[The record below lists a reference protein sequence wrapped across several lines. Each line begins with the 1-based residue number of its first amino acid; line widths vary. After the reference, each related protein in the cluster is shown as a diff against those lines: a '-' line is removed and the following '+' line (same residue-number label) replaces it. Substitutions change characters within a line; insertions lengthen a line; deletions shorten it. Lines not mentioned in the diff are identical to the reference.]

1 MGRIT
6 WFKSIEQNIPDQEIR
21 SALYEMACESDALA
35 DGMRHLVE
43 ENDKFR
49 TERIEL
55 MAKLEESRRQAPS
68 AQEIRAN
75 RLHEEKSFKL
85 GLAMAL
91 ISAGAMMALV
101 AIVVAMVVR

>member
-1 MGRIT
+1 MSRTT
-6 WFKSIEQNIPDQEIR
+6 WFKSIEQSIPDQEVR
-21 SALYEMACESDALA
+21 RTLFEMACESDALS

-43 ENDKFR
+43 ENEKFR

-75 RLHEEKSFKL
+75 RIHEERSFKL